1 MTMNEDG
8 TFNFTIDETPLLFEK
23 HGLIKNT
30 FKDPEQTEIPSNM
43 WKKTYR
49 RTTQNELTNII
60 KDTTITQSS
69 LIRLT
74 GSYSTKMLSSLKMN
88 KSLSSGIEHRPSKVF
103 FNQQLNINQ
112 ALTNDMLS
120 YIPYSLNYL
129 NSISQDT
136 NNKLYLD
143 NFTIFNNNL
152 YFTIFL
158 NEEYSIATEC
168 IYLEQKNILTNEIQT
183 LKTGTNLL
191 KIFIADGLNTKS
203 ALDMLTANL
212 KEDFIFV
219 TLNKYFKVMFLSIHS
234 QDTKFQFNKQNLQ
247 KLTAKQQLYKDK
259 DLYRLIKEKYEF
271 KRKVI
276 SCKK

>member
-1 MTMNEDG
+1 MNEDG
-8 TFNFTIDETPLLFEK
+8 TFNFKVDETPVLFESL
-23 HGLIKNT
+23 GSIKNT
-30 FKDPEQTEIPSNM
+30 FANPEQTEIPTNK
-43 WKKTYR
+43 WKKTFR
-49 RTTQNELTNII
+49 RTNQNELTNII

-69 LIRLT
+69 LIRLM
-74 GSYSTKMLSSLKMN
+74 GSYSTKMLANLNMD
-88 KSLSSGIEHRPSKVF
+88 KSLTNGIETRPSKVF

-120 YIPYSLNYL
+120 YIPYYLNYL
-129 NSISQDT
+129 NTITEDT

-158 NEEYSIATEC
+158 NEEYSIPTEC
-168 IYLEQKNILTNEIQT
+168 IYLEQKDILTNDIQP

-191 KIFIADGLNTKS
+191 KIFITDTFNTKS

-219 TLNKYFKVMFLSIHS
+219 TLNKSFKVMYLSIYS
-234 QDTKFQFNKQNLQ
+234 QNTKLQFNKQNLQ
-247 KLTAKQQLYKDK
+247 KLTSKQQHYKDK
-259 DLYRLIKEKYEF
+259 DLYKLIKEKYEF

>member
-1 MTMNEDG
+1 MAINEDG
-8 TFNFTIDETPLLFEK
+8 TFNFKVDETPLLTEAS
-23 HGLIKNT
+23 GSLKNT
-30 FKDPEQTEIPSNM
+30 FTDPEQTEIPSNM

-49 RTTQNELTNII
+49 RTNQNELTNII
-60 KDTTITQSS
+60 KDATITQSS
-69 LIRLT
+69 LIRLI
-74 GSYSTKMLSSLKMN
+74 GSYSTKMLSSLKID
-88 KSLSSGIEHRPSKVF
+88 KSLTSGIEHRPSKVF
-103 FNQQLNINQ
+103 YNNNLNINQ

-129 NSISQDT
+129 NSISEDT

-168 IYLEQKNILTNEIQT
+168 IYLEQKDILTNHIQT
-183 LKTGTNLL
+183 LKTDTNLL
-191 KIFIADGLNTKS
+191 KIFITDTFNTKS

-219 TLNKYFKVMFLSIHS
+219 TLNKSFKVMYLSIHS
-234 QDTKFQFNKQNLQ
+234 QDTKIQFNKQSLQ
-247 KLTAKQQLYKDK
+247 KITDKKQRYQDTELYE
-259 DLYRLIKEKYEF
+259 LIKEKYEF
-271 KRKVI
+271 KRNI
-276 SCKK
+276 IPCKK